1 MSLRDI
7 AVTVVIFGLLPVCV
21 VKPWIG
27 VLTWTW
33 IGLMNPH
40 KLTWGFAADMPFA
53 LMVAVATLIGLVLTR
68 EKKPIPWSRELVLL
82 AFLYGY
88 FTFTT
93 WQLWV
98 PEFAWVQGGK
108 EQLEEIIRAL
118 NDIQYTG
125 PLSVEWEDARMD
137 REHGAREA
145 CEFVKRL
152 DFTPANVA
160 FDAAFSEG

>member
-1 MSLRDI
+1 RRGWDFRSPGR
-7 AVTVVIFGLLPVCV
+7 G
-21 VKPWIG
+21 G
-27 VLTWTW
+27 V
-33 IGLMNPH
+33 N
-40 KLTWGFAADMPFA
+40 F
-53 LMVAVATLIGLVLTR
+53 
-68 EKKPIPWSRELVLL
+68 
-82 AFLYGY
+82 
-88 FTFTT
+88 
-93 WQLWV
+93 
-98 PEFAWVQGGK
+98 
-108 EQLEEIIRAL
+108 EEIIRAL